1 MSEFSLLFFNLMEE
15 ARYVPKSLIK
25 VQTPFWVRFSAYA
38 LIAMTMICILMFAFI
53 PWQQTVM
60 GTGRITA
67 FSPNNR
73 PQQIESPIKG
83 RIKRWYVQEGMQVKK
98 GDLIVEL
105 QDLEKEFLPP
115 EIIQLTLNSR
125 EALVQNRIAYLD
137 KANSIEESIANLRQ
151 NLTDSLNAAQQN
163 VAIAKG
169 DLQTAHLN
177 LKRTINLADKGL
189 ASERDK
195 ELAIQA
201 EIKASGDLK
210 RAEVELERISSKTL
224 SEITKLESEKASSL
238 ADAAKASDEIAK
250 IDAKLS
256 TAMVRKDIS
265 HIRSPIDGIVVKLY
279 KRGPGETFKENEKVA
294 VITPETLDQAAELYV
309 SDIDA
314 PLISPG
320 NHVRL
325 QFSGWPALQ
334 FAGFSESIKLGTFGG
349 TVAVVDNV
357 DSGNGKYRILV
368 VPEKTENKWPS
379 ARFLRPGTRVAG
391 WVILKTVPLGYELWR
406 RFNGFPIGL
415 SDLHDSN
422 AAIYSSEE
430 GIDGDYKESNKKTDI
445 IYKKKSK

>member
-1 MSEFSLLFFNLMEE
+1 M
-15 ARYVPKSLIK
+15 PKSLIK
-25 VQTPFWVRFSAYA
+25 VQTPLWVRFSAYA
-38 LIAMTMICILMFAFI
+38 LIALTMICILMFAFI

-115 EIIQLTLNSR
+115 EIIQLTVNSR
-125 EALVQNRIAYLD
+125 KALARNRMAYLD
-137 KANSIEESIANLRQ
+137 KANSIEESIVNLRQ
-151 NLTDSLNAAQQN
+151 NLTDSLNAARQN

-169 DLQTAHLN
+169 DLQTARLN

-224 SEITKLESEKASSL
+224 SDITKLESEKASSL

-256 TAMVRKDIS
+256 TARVRKDIS
-265 HIRSPIDGIVVKLY
+265 HVRSPIDGIVVKLY

-334 FAGFSESIKLGTFGG
+334 FAGFSENIKLGTFGG

-368 VPEKTENKWPS
+368 VPEKTESKWPS

-415 SDLHDSN
+415 SDLHDTN

-430 GIDGDYKESNKKTDI
+430 GSDGDYKESDKKADI